1 MLLDLGCLSP
11 LLWSFEE
18 RDKIATMFDLLC
30 GSRMH
35 CAFIC
40 LLGVADDFS
49 FGMFD
54 YLLLI
59 CITTI
64 FLLDILDLI
73 VLSNRILFLRLRG
86 LSVFCL

>member
-1 MLLDLGCLSP
+1 
-11 LLWSFEE
+11 
-18 RDKIATMFDLLC
+18 MFDLLC

-40 LLGVADDFS
+40 LLGCADDVS
-49 FGMFD
+49 FGLFD

-59 CITTI
+59 CVTTT

-73 VLSNRILFLRLRG
+73 IVNNKILFLRLRG
-86 LSVFCL
+86 LSVFCM